1 MDVDHK
7 RGFVFATSV
16 GAPDF
21 GRPALDQV
29 ILGSNPSTP
38 ANAQALGVARCT
50 QASKREPWSDAIRY
64 WERRRVFY
72 NLVLVT
78 IVLAWV
84 IITWPHFSE
93 SLTLQSLLFLV
104 IFASMANLFY
114 SAAYLVDIPL
124 QHSPFKTVWPRWRL
138 GLWLIGTL
146 FAILFTNYWIADEIY
161 PYVR

>member
-1 MDVDHK
+1 MDKSQLTQSQDMNGSHS
-7 RGFVFATSV
+7 GFET
-16 GAPDF
+16 
-21 GRPALDQV
+21 
-29 ILGSNPSTP
+29 
-38 ANAQALGVARCT
+38 
-50 QASKREPWSDAIRY
+50 REPLIDAMRY
-64 WERRRVFY
+64 WERRRIIY

-84 IITWPHFSE
+84 VITWPHFSE
-93 SLTLQSLLFLV
+93 ALTLQSLLFLV
-104 IFASMANLFY
+104 IFAAMANLFY

-124 QHSPFKTVWPRWRL
+124 QHSPFKTVWRRWRL